1 MSQNRNFASWRV
13 RGAAY
18 FIDCLI
24 PLASIAFF
32 WFGVLIAANV
42 GMEGGGGAG
51 FQEEGLRRPE
61 TPIWLLALV
70 VASAVVCVCYF
81 AWWLIALKD
90 GQTPGKKI
98 VRIRAI
104 RADTGETL
112 GWGMMFVREFLVK
125 SLLFTVFGSI
135 LFIGVAF
142 SVFGGVVYVLAQAI
156 LPLDFSPQLMVI
168 SAPHTVNL
176 LWPLWDDDNQTLH
189 DKIVRSSVV
198 RN

>member
-24 PLASIAFF
+24 PLAGIALF
-32 WFGVLIAANV
+32 WFGVLTAADV
-42 GMEGGGGAG
+42 GMGDGGGAG
-51 FQEEGLRRPE
+51 FQGEGLSRAE
-61 TPIWLLALV
+61 TPIWLLALI

-98 VRIRAI
+98 VGIRAV

-125 SLLFTVFGSI
+125 SLLFSVFGSI
-135 LFIGVAF
+135 LFIGIAF
-142 SVFGGVVYVLAQAI
+142 SVFGGIIFSVAQAI
-156 LPLDFSPQLMVI
+156 LPFSFSPQLIVI

-176 LWPLWDDDNQTLH
+176 LWPLWDDNNQTLH
-189 DKIVRSSVV
+189 DKIVRSRVV
-198 RN
+198 RS